1 MLVDIMMAFFA
12 VWIRLFDMVDF
23 LFRVNH
29 IIVQKGFVSVNVD
42 QVVLVTERGQ

>member
-1 MLVDIMMAFFA
+1 MFVDIMMAFFA
-12 VWIRLFDMVDF
+12 VWMSRFDMVDF

-29 IIVQKGFVSVNVD
+29 IVVQKGFVRVNVD